1 MGYWNNGMLE
11 QWNDA
16 RRDSAQHSNIPPFH
30 YSNSAVTLTMIKTSD
45 DSLLA
50 AELKQ
55 IAGLRVK
62 IDEPLARY
70 TSMKIGGPADY
81 FIEAQTDAALASLL
95 PLLNQHAM
103 NFCLL
108 GNGSNVLISDRGVRG
123 VVIRLAG
130 EFKKIQWADD
140 GERVHVNVGAA
151 YAVTQLV
158 RETARKGFAGLEFA
172 EGIPGSVGG
181 ALFMNAG
188 AYGSEFEKVV
198 DQVEGATSQG
208 QPICLSRGEM
218 TFSYRDSHLPPG
230 TIVTRVR
237 MQLHKAESVE
247 VGSKLQELVSRR
259 KSSQPSGYPNSGS
272 MFRNPP
278 GDFAGRLIE
287 AAGLKGKRIGQS
299 QISERHANFIVNL
312 GGARAADVLQL
323 TELAQAEVR
332 SRFGVELVLEVK
344 LLGEWT
350 AQ

>member
-45 DSLLA
+45 DSPLA
-50 AELKQ
+50 AALKQ

-130 EFKKIQWADD
+130 EFKKIQWTDD

-158 RETARKGFAGLEFA
+158 REAARKGFAGLEFA

-208 QPICLSRGEM
+208 QPICLGRGEM

>member
-11 QWNDA
+11 QWSDA
-16 RRDSAQHSNIPPFH
+16 RQDSAQYSIIPTFH
-30 YSNSAVTLTMIKTSD
+30 YFNSAVTLTMTKTSN
-45 DSLLA
+45 DSPLA
-50 AELKQ
+50 TEVKQ
-55 IAGLRVK
+55 ISGLRVK
-62 IDEPLARY
+62 VDEPLARY

-95 PLLNQHAM
+95 RLLNQQAM

-130 EFKKIQWADD
+130 EFKKIQWAED

-151 YAVTQLV
+151 YAVSQLV
-158 RETARKGFAGLEFA
+158 REAARKGFAGLEFA

-198 DQVEGATSQG
+198 DQVEGVTSQG
-208 QPICLSRGEM
+208 KPICFSRDEM

-237 MQLHKAESVE
+237 MQLHKAESIE

-312 GGARAADVLQL
+312 GGAKAADVLQL

-332 SRFGVELVLEVK
+332 NRFGVELVLEVK
-344 LLGEWT
+344 LLGEWS

>member
-1 MGYWNNGMLE
+1 MECWSDGVMGVGLSLQY
-11 QWNDA
+11 
-16 RRDSAQHSNIPPFH
+16 SNIPTFH
-30 YSNSAVTLTMIKTSD
+30 YLNSVVTVAMTRTGN
-45 DSLLA
+45 DSPLA

-55 IAGLRVK
+55 ISGLRVK
-62 IDEPLARY
+62 LDEPLARY

-81 FIEAQTDAALASLL
+81 FVEAQTDAALASLL
-95 PLLNQHAM
+95 RLLDQHAM

-123 VVIRLAG
+123 VVVRLAG
-130 EFKKIQWADD
+130 EFKKIGWVDD

-158 RETARKGFAGLEFA
+158 REAARKGFAGLEFA

-198 DQVEGATSQG
+198 DQVEGVTSKG
-208 QPICLSRGEM
+208 QPIGLSRGEM

-237 MQLHKAESVE
+237 MQLHKAASVE
-247 VGSKLQELVSRR
+247 VGSKLQELVRRR
-259 KSSQPSGYPNSGS
+259 KSTQPSGYPNSGS

-299 QISERHANFIVNL
+299 QISDRHANFIVNL
-312 GGARAADVLQL
+312 GGAKAADVLRL

-344 LLGEWT
+344 LLGEWM